1 MNRSVTAALRDEV
14 LHANQA
20 IPRMGLATLTWG
32 NVSGID
38 RDAGVYVIKPSGV
51 SYDDLTAE
59 QLVVVDL
66 EDGRVVDGYLRP
78 SVDSE
83 THRRL
88 YLAFGDVGGIT
99 HTHSPTAVAF
109 AQAKRDIPVL
119 GTTHATLTWGNVSGI
134 DRDAGVYVIKPSGVS
149 YDDLTAEQLVVVDL
163 EDGRVV
169 DGYLRPSV
177 DSETHRRLYLAFGDV
192 GGITHTHSPT
202 AVAFAQAKRD
212 IPVLGTTHADTFN
225 GPIRCTRDLT
235 EAECATD
242 YEYNTGQ
249 VIVDLFDSV
258 PDEPAEV
265 PGALV
270 ANHGPFV
277 WGEDAG
283 ASVKNA
289 IICEAVAQM
298 AIQTLALNPHADA
311 PPYLLERHY
320 RRKHGPDAY
329 YGNPQAGQGAQR

>member
-1 MNRSVTAALRDEV
+1 MNRAVTAALREEV
-14 LHANQA
+14 LRANQA
-20 IPRMGLATLTWG
+20 IPRAGLATLTWG

-38 RDAGVYVIKPSGV
+38 RDAGLYVIKPSGV

-66 EDGRVVDGYLRP
+66 EDGHVVDGYLRP

-88 YLAFGDVGGIT
+88 YLAFAGIGGIT
-99 HTHSPTAVAF
+99 HTHSP
-109 AQAKRDIPVL
+109 
-119 GTTHATLTWGNVSGI
+119 S
-134 DRDAGVYVIKPSGVS
+134 
-149 YDDLTAEQLVVVDL
+149 
-163 EDGRVV
+163 
-169 DGYLRPSV
+169 
-177 DSETHRRLYLAFGDV
+177 
-192 GGITHTHSPT
+192 

-212 IPVLGTTHADTFN
+212 IPVLGTTHADAFN

-249 VIVDLFDSV
+249 AIVDLFDSV
-258 PDEPAEV
+258 GDDPAEV
-265 PGALV
+265 PGALA

-277 WGEDAG
+277 WGDSAG
-283 ASVKNA
+283 ESLKNA
-289 IICEAVAQM
+289 IICEAVAAM
-298 AIQTLALNPHADA
+298 AIQTLALNPVAGA

-329 YGNPQAGQGAQR
+329 YGNPQAGQPVEGAQR

>member
-1 MNRSVTAALRDEV
+1 MNSSVTAALRDEV
-14 LHANQA
+14 LRANQA
-20 IPRMGLATLTWG
+20 IPRAGLATLTWG

-66 EDGRVVDGYLRP
+66 EDGRVVDGHLRP

-88 YLAFGDVGGIT
+88 YLAFPGVGGIT
-99 HTHSPTAVAF
+99 HTHSP
-109 AQAKRDIPVL
+109 
-119 GTTHATLTWGNVSGI
+119 S
-134 DRDAGVYVIKPSGVS
+134 
-149 YDDLTAEQLVVVDL
+149 
-163 EDGRVV
+163 
-169 DGYLRPSV
+169 
-177 DSETHRRLYLAFGDV
+177 
-192 GGITHTHSPT
+192 

-212 IPVLGTTHADTFN
+212 IPVLGTTHADAFN

-249 VIVDLFDSV
+249 AIVDLFGSAGD
-258 PDEPAEV
+258 DPAEV
-265 PGALV
+265 PGALA

-277 WGEDAG
+277 WGDSARE
-283 ASVKNA
+283 SLKNA
-289 IICEAVAQM
+289 ITCEAVAQM

-311 PPYLLERHY
+311 PPYLLERHF

-329 YGNPQAGQGAQR
+329 YGNPQAGQPRKERAEGAQR

>member
-1 MNRSVTAALRDEV
+1 MSRSVTAALRDEV
-14 LHANQA
+14 LRANQG
-20 IPRMGLATLTWG
+20 IPRARLATLTWG
-32 NVSGID
+32 NVSGVD

-66 EDGRVVDGYLRP
+66 EDGRVVDGHLRP

-88 YLAFGDVGGIT
+88 YLAFAGIGGIT
-99 HTHSPTAVAF
+99 HTHSP
-109 AQAKRDIPVL
+109 
-119 GTTHATLTWGNVSGI
+119 S
-134 DRDAGVYVIKPSGVS
+134 
-149 YDDLTAEQLVVVDL
+149 
-163 EDGRVV
+163 
-169 DGYLRPSV
+169 
-177 DSETHRRLYLAFGDV
+177 
-192 GGITHTHSPT
+192 

-212 IPVLGTTHADTFN
+212 IPVLGTTHADAFN
-225 GPIRCTRDLT
+225 GPIRWTRDLT
-235 EAECATD
+235 EAECAAD

-249 VIVDLFDSV
+249 AIVDLFGPAGD
-258 PDEPAEV
+258 DPAEV
-265 PGALV
+265 PGALA

-277 WGEDAG
+277 WGDSAAE
-283 ASVKNA
+283 SLKNA

-311 PPYLLERHY
+311 PPYLLERHF

-329 YGNPQAGQGAQR
+329 YGNPQAGQQGAQR